1 MTKRELWRPEEFELV
16 LGAYLSIPYFDGK
29 IPTPENIVQIIASK
43 FGVNRTVGSI
53 KIRLSNFASVDPIK
67 IAAGFKGMDAA
78 REYCEPYFKKW
89 SNNKVGLLARINE
102 ILDKPNI
109 PTLDDTV
116 STIYIVS
123 EPEKVIYSSSKWYDT
138 ELYILFY
145 LAYTRV
151 NPDNDNP
158 LLLFFS
164 TWFNHSIFE
173 VVSVVE
179 YFKSRLKSISVN
191 EPIVGCESIYLS
203 FLNNSEATTLL
214 GKTVWRDCLQHSFE
228 NYIDTT
234 INVTPI
240 LDTILIEDPIKQL
253 VKELNSEGLTKLT
266 IIEKVMSQFG
276 EKGYSLAK
284 WNNIVN
290 DYLSEISIENNSIE
304 TSVNSF
310 DTKEL
315 ETPGYHKQVRNSP
328 RTKIRSIKVE
338 NHIITES
345 NPTDMF
351 VDYIKFIGPELV
363 SMMDFPFR
371 GGQLVSKTIHPK
383 YVTACKD
390 VGDGFFVNTNSNTQ
404 TKIEQIKAIA
414 ANLDISVEV
423 ETYTKE

>member
-16 LGAYLSIPYFDGK
+16 LGAYLSIPYLDGK

-43 FGVNRTVGSI
+43 FGINRTVGSI

-89 SNNKVGLLARINE
+89 SNDKVGLLARINE
-102 ILDKPNI
+102 IMDKPNI
-109 PTLDDTV
+109 PTLEENV

-123 EPEKVIYSSSKWYDT
+123 EPEEVTYTSSKWYDT

-164 TWFNHSIFE
+164 TLFKHSIFE
-173 VVSVVE
+173 VVSVVK
-179 YFKSRLKSISVN
+179 YFKSRLMSISAE
-191 EPIVGCESIYLS
+191 EPIVGCESIYLN
-203 FLNNSEATTLL
+203 FLRNSEATTLL
-214 GKTVWRDCLQHSFE
+214 GKTVWCDCLQQSLD
-228 NYIDTT
+228 NYVDST

-240 LDTILIEDPIKQL
+240 LDTVLIEDPIKEL
-253 VKELNSEGLTKLT
+253 VKELNSEGFTKLT
-266 IIEKVMSQFG
+266 IIEKIMSQFG

-284 WNNIVN
+284 WNSIVN
-290 DYLSEISIENNSIE
+290 DYLSEIAVESNSIDSSFNTYE
-304 TSVNSF
+304 TE
-310 DTKEL
+310 EL
-315 ETPGYHKQVRNSP
+315 ETPTLHKQVRTSP
-328 RTKIRSIKVE
+328 RTKIRSIKIE
-338 NHIITES
+338 NHIIAES
-345 NPTDMF
+345 NPTDML

-363 SMMDFPFR
+363 SLMDFPFR

-383 YVTACKD
+383 YVTTCKD
-390 VGDGFFVNTNSNTQ
+390 VGDGFFVNTNSSTQ